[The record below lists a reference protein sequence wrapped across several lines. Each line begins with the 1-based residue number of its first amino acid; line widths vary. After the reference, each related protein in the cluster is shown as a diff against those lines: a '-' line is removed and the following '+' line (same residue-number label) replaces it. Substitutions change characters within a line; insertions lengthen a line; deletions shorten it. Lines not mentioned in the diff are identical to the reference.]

1 MDDKPT
7 LVPVIDQLRRRR
19 AYRRGAITKLQKIID
34 TLLEKDLATVN
45 QREVK
50 KFIDDLKREV
60 SLHNSVQDQIE
71 TLLADDDAAF
81 EQELNESEK
90 HRDLHATI
98 KAELEFLDESV
109 GVWSV
114 GNVLAVVLTNLLNS
128 EEKTSPTFAVR
139 CDKFTNDVNA
149 FAKQASLYMT

>member
-1 MDDKPT
+1 MEDKPT

-19 AYRRGAITKLQKIID
+19 AYRRGAITKLQKRIG
-34 TLLEKDLATVN
+34 TLLEQDLATVN

-71 TLLADDDAAF
+71 TLLADDGAAF

-109 GVWSV
+109 GV
-114 GNVLAVVLTNLLNS
+114 
-128 EEKTSPTFAVR
+128 
-139 CDKFTNDVNA
+139 
-149 FAKQASLYMT
+149 